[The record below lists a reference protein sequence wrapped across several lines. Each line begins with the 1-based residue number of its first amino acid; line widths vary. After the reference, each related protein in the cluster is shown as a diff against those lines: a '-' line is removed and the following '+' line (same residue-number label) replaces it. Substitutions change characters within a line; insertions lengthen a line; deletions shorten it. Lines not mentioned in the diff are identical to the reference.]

1 MKGRQTSSDPAENNA
16 VRRARAPLRT
26 VVFAALMVIFTGAAA
41 HVSAEQLTTVAV
53 VDIDRVYNSFYRD
66 SRAVRELERTREE
79 YQEEINVQVAELE
92 TLRDRRT
99 RAENLNNQSRVE
111 SLTEEIRQLQQFL
124 EDLTQR
130 RRQQLQQQQENIITD
145 DFLAQLQEAI
155 TFVAESEGYTVV
167 MRSDQ
172 DGLQWWSPEV
182 DISDAVVQR
191 LIQIVDR

>member
-1 MKGRQTSSDPAENNA
+1 VSAFLVVLALSGA
-16 VRRARAPLRT
+16 VERL
-26 VVFAALMVIFTGAAA
+26 
-41 HVSAEQLTTVAV
+41 SAEQLTTVAV

-79 YQEEINVQVAELE
+79 YQAEIDDQVAELE

-99 RAENLNNQSRVE
+99 RAENLNNQSQVE

-124 EDLTQR
+124 EDLTRR
-130 RRQQLQQQQENIITD
+130 RRQQLQQQQENLLSD
-145 DFLAQLQEAI
+145 EFLEQLQDAI
-155 TFVAESEGYTVV
+155 QFVAESEGYTVV
-167 MRSDQ
+167 VRSDQ
-172 DGLQWWSPEV
+172 AGLQWWSPEV